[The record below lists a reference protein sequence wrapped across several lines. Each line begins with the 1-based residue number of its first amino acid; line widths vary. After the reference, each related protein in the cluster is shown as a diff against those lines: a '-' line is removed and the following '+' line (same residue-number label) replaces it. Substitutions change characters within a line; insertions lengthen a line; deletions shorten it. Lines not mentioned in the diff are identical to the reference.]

1 MASHDTHRQ
10 SQTAPDDGISLP
22 PDSPHSAWH
31 QRGSAAL
38 PAILLLHGFT
48 GSPSSMRPLAE
59 SLSDTSAT
67 LSIPRLPG
75 HGGTWQ
81 QLRKTGWD
89 QWRQAAIA
97 AYDEAADEHPG
108 VIVVGQSMG
117 GALALALGIDRR
129 PEAIV
134 TVNPALHVDSPL
146 APALPLLWPFVAT
159 IPSIGGD
166 IEKPGVIEGANDRTP
181 VRAVASMHR
190 GLAGLRE
197 ELWMIDCPVTV
208 CLSGRDGVVSPRS
221 FRTLRSRLS
230 SSART
235 VALRRSRHVA
245 TLDHD
250 ADVIAGEIRRAL
262 QESAGGA
269 A

>member
-1 MASHDTHRQ
+1 MVSQHSPHP
-10 SQTAPDDGISLP
+10 SQTASEDGISLSA
-22 PDSPHSAWH
+22 DSPHTAWH
-31 QRGSAAL
+31 HRGDAAL
-38 PAILLLHGFT
+38 PAVLLLHGFT

-59 SLSDTSAT
+59 SLLDSAAT
-67 LSIPRLPG
+67 LSVPRLPG

-81 QLRKTGWD
+81 QLRATGWD
-89 QWRQAAIA
+89 RWRRSAIA
-97 AYDEAADEHPG
+97 AYDELAVDHPG

-117 GALALALGIDRR
+117 GALALALGIDRG
-129 PEAIV
+129 PDAIV
-134 TVNPALHVDSPL
+134 AVNPALHVDSPF
-146 APALPLLWPFVAT
+146 APALPFLWPFVAT
-159 IPSIGGD
+159 VPAIGGD
-166 IEKPGVIEGANDRTP
+166 IEKPGVAEGANDRTP

-208 CLSGRDGVVSPRS
+208 CLSSRDGVVSPRS
-221 FRTLRSRLS
+221 FRTMRSRLS
-230 SSART
+230 RRPRT

-250 ADVIAGEIRRAL
+250 ADLIAEEIRRAL
-262 QESAGGA
+262 QTSAGGA

>member
-1 MASHDTHRQ
+1 MAPHDSTRQ
-10 SQTAPDDGISLP
+10 PQTASDDEISFP
-22 PDSPHSAWH
+22 PDSPHTAWH
-31 QRGSAAL
+31 QLGSADL
-38 PAILLLHGFT
+38 PAVLLLHGFT

-59 SLSDTSAT
+59 SLQDTSAT
-67 LSIPRLPG
+67 LSVPRLPG

-81 QLRKTGWD
+81 QLRRTGWD
-89 QWRQAAIA
+89 HWRGAAIA
-97 AYDEAADEHPG
+97 AYDELADEHPG

-129 PEAIV
+129 PEAII

-159 IPSIGGD
+159 VPSIGGD
-166 IEKPGVIEGANDRTP
+166 IEKAGVVEGANDRTP

-190 GLAGLRE
+190 GLAGLRD

-221 FRTLRSRLS
+221 FRTLRSRLGTPP
-230 SSART
+230 RT

-262 QESAGGA
+262 QTPIGGA